1 MSAKRNARFRIM
13 KSRPGSPPRPTRKRA
28 PRAPGAAARAPTY
41 DDLVRI
47 VELLRSASQ
56 FSEFRLRSG
65 DIEVEVRRVNGVA
78 AGAAKGAAL
87 PALSPAAHPAD
98 PVGAEVTL
106 EPERAALRV
115 PHAHANAQTLP
126 PGWTLVRSPMVG
138 TFYRA
143 PEPGAPPF
151 VQPGDRVGPDTTVC
165 IIEVMKLM
173 NSIAAGCAGVVR
185 QVLLNDAEP
194 VEYGQAL
201 MAIEPDA

>member
-1 MSAKRNARFRIM
+1 M
-13 KSRPGSPPRPTRKRA
+13 KERPGSSRRRRA
-28 PRAPGAAARAPTY
+28 RQALGAAGRAPTY

-65 DIEVEVRRVNGVA
+65 DIEVEVRRVNGA
-78 AGAAKGAAL
+78 EAGAAAGTA
-87 PALSPAAHPAD
+87 PPVPRPAARPAD

-115 PHAHANAQTLP
+115 PHAHADAKALP
-126 PGWTLVRSPMVG
+126 LGLVLVRAPMVG

-143 PEPGAPPF
+143 PEPGAAPF
-151 VQPGDRVGPDTTVC
+151 VQPGSRVEPDTTVC

-185 QVLLNDAEP
+185 HVLVNDADP

-201 MAIEPDA
+201 IGIDPDA